1 MIKRSSITIVLL
13 CAILAVG
20 IPIPSY
26 AGEGDGGKKGA
37 AYGCASGAVAGS
49 IVPILGNIVGCVVGG
64 VAGWFLWP
72 GSDKSGA

>member
-1 MIKRSSITIVLL
+1 MRKKSSTSIVLL

-20 IPIPSY
+20 APIPSY
-26 AGEGDGGKKGA
+26 AGEKNGGKKGA

-49 IVPILGNIVGCVVGG
+49 VVPILGNIVGCVVGG

-72 GSDKSGA
+72 GSDNSK